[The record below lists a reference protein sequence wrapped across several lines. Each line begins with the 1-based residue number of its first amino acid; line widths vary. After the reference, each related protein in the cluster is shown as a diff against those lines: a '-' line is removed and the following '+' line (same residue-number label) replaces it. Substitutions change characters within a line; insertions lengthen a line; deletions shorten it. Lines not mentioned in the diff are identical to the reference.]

1 MLENLN
7 WESIRAVLGKKKTNQ
22 NKTPNKL
29 YRLFKW
35 SKNPHAWEQIDPT
48 HANPLSKPVQDAE
61 NL

>member
-7 WESIRAVLGKKKTNQ
+7 WESICVVCGEKKNT
-22 NKTPNKL
+22 NKL

-35 SKNPHAWEQIDPT
+35 SKKTHAGEQIDPT
-48 HANPLSKPVQDAE
+48 HANPLSKPVQDSE